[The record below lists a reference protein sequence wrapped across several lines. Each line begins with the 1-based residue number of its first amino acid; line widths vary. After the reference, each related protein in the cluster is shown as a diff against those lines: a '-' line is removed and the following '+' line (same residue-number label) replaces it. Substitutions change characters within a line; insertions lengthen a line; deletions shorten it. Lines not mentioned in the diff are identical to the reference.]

1 MIAFDEW
8 LLGITVVTG
17 SISVVTIDPNKLLYF
32 YEVQNE

>member
-17 SISVVTIDPNKLLYF
+17 SISVVTIDPKQAVILL
-32 YEVQNE
+32 